1 MTFDIDEATDFC
13 KHKSSNYKR
22 MSVDAG
28 TMDLNPERARFEE
41 ECKRYEQ
48 LAEWLTELKARRE
61 ADMWIPVSERLPEER
76 GEYLCT
82 LHYAVPPYHMFHP
95 ENNVYVDAISVQG
108 FDGHTFISAVIAWKP
123 LPEPYKENDNA

>member
-13 KHKSSNYKR
+13 KHKASNYKR

-28 TMDLNPERARFEE
+28 TMDLNTERARFEE

-61 ADMWIPVSERLPEER
+61 AQEHDFCKECVYENTQVCKKCNILKPN
-76 GEYLCT
+76 
-82 LHYAVPPYHMFHP
+82 MF
-95 ENNVYVDAISVQG
+95 
-108 FDGHTFISAVIAWKP
+108 
-123 LPEPYKENDNA
+123 EPKENDK

>member
-28 TMDLNPERARFEE
+28 TMDLKPEEARFEE

-48 LAEWLTELKARRE
+48 LAEWLTELKEAR
-61 ADMWIPVSERLPEER
+61 EELA
-76 GEYLCT
+76 EWYKLK
-82 LHYAVPPYHMFHP
+82 LIYACEGIV
-95 ENNVYVDAISVQG
+95 VYKV
-108 FDGHTFISAVIAWKP
+108 
-123 LPEPYKENDNA
+123 KENDK